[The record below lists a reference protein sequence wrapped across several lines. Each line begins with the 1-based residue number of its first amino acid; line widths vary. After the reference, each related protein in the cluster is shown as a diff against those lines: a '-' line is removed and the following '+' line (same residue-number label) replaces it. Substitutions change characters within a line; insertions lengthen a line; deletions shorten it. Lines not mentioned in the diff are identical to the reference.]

1 LSELHKFLFD
11 GLPVRGAIVRLTD
24 AWQEILKRR
33 AANNETGAYP
43 APVTEL
49 LGEMSAAAVLM
60 QANIKFNGALV
71 LQIFGD
77 GPAKLAVVEVQ
88 PDFGVRATA
97 TLQGEVA
104 PDASLSQMVNQNNE
118 GRCAITLDPL
128 DRMPGQQPY
137 QGVVPLFGDQK
148 EKLEKLS
155 EVLEHYMLQSEQL
168 DTTLVLAAN
177 MDVAAG
183 ILIQRLPLEG
193 SGNLAGK
200 YDSVEREA
208 ALGQS
213 EDYNRISI
221 LAKSLKAEE
230 LLGLDIET
238 VLHRLFWEEPLLR
251 FEPLV
256 GETGPKFH
264 CSCSRE
270 RVGRMIKGLGVAEVE
285 SILSERENIEV
296 GCEFCSD
303 RPESLCTR
311 LLDPPGSPH
320 ELLSARGTPCGP
332 GRPPP
337 RPLRLPQHRCAA
349 LPPPPQG
356 FSDGP
361 ENGLSSTRPSSQPG
375 CRVSAPG
382 DRFWR
387 RRTPRSTC
395 EMEVGAMEAR
405 GSFCS
410 DRPGSLCTRLL
421 DPPGSPHA

>member
-1 LSELHKFLFD
+1 MSELHKFLFD

-49 LGEMSAAAVLM
+49 LGQMSAAAVLM

-177 MDVAAG
+177 MEVAAG
-183 ILIQRLPLEG
+183 VLIQRLPLEG

-256 GETGPKFH
+256 GEAGPKFH

-296 GCEFCSD
+296 GCEFCGKQYHFD
-303 RPESLCTR
+303 PVDAASLFTQAEAM
-311 LLDPPGSPH
+311 PP
-320 ELLSARGTPCGP
+320 TGP
-332 GRPPP
+332 SV
-337 RPLRLPQHRCAA
+337 H
-349 LPPPPQG
+349 
-356 FSDGP
+356 
-361 ENGLSSTRPSSQPG
+361 
-375 CRVSAPG
+375 
-382 DRFWR
+382 
-387 RRTPRSTC
+387 
-395 EMEVGAMEAR
+395 
-405 GSFCS
+405 
-410 DRPGSLCTRLL
+410 
-421 DPPGSPHA
+421 